1 MRALII
7 DPGKAPKITTQ
18 LPNDEQG
25 IARWLGGPV
34 RMQPFGQYPA
44 ALLYTAPAGQDVPNR
59 HYIDRWY
66 YGRLIIVGYKS
77 SASSSFTG
85 TAPTAKVPFWRSW
98 PSCWAATP

>member
-7 DPGKAPKITTQ
+7 DPGKAPEITAQ

-44 ALLYTAPAGQDVPNR
+44 ALLYTALVGQDVPNR

-66 YGRLIIVGYKS
+66 YGRLIIVGHKS
-77 SASSSFTG
+77 CRLMPLPEDLA
-85 TAPTAKVPFWRSW
+85 AQMARQ
-98 PSCWAATP
+98 WADVEVATK

>member
-7 DPGKAPKITTQ
+7 DPGLAPETTTQ

-34 RMQPFGQYPA
+34 RMQPFGQYSA
-44 ALLYTAPAGQDVPNR
+44 ALLYTALAGQDVPNR

-77 SASSSFTG
+77 CRLMPLPEDLA
-85 TAPTAKVPFWRSW
+85 AQMARH
-98 PSCWAATP
+98 WADVEVTTK

>member
-7 DPGKAPKITTQ
+7 DPGKAPEITTQ

-34 RMQPFGQYPA
+34 RMQPFGQYSA

-77 SASSSFTG
+77 CRLMPLPEDLA
-85 TAPTAKVPFWRSW
+85 AQMARH
-98 PSCWAATP
+98 WADVEVTTK

>member
-7 DPGKAPKITTQ
+7 DPGKAPEITPQ

-34 RMQPFGQYPA
+34 HMRPFGQYPA

-59 HYIDRWY
+59 HYIDRWH

-77 SASSSFTG
+77 CRLMPLPEDLAAQMARQWADVEV
-85 TAPTAKVPFWRSW
+85 TAR
-98 PSCWAATP
+98 

>member
-7 DPGKAPKITTQ
+7 DPGKAPEITTQ

-25 IARWLGGPV
+25 LARWLGGPV

-66 YGRLIIVGYKS
+66 YGRLVIVGYDRRQS
-77 SASSSFTG
+77 QMRDLSEADE
-85 TAPTAKVPFWRSW
+85 ACLAAKWMGVEAER
-98 PSCWAATP
+98 

>member
-7 DPGKAPKITTQ
+7 DPGKAPEITTQ

-34 RMQPFGQYPA
+34 RMQPFGQHPA

-77 SASSSFTG
+77 CRLMPLPGDLA
-85 TAPTAKVPFWRSW
+85 AQMARQ
-98 PSCWAATP
+98 WADVEVTTK

>member
-7 DPGKAPKITTQ
+7 DPGKAPEVTTQ

-44 ALLYTAPAGQDVPNR
+44 ALLHTALAGQAVPNR

-77 SASSSFTG
+77 CRLMPLPEDLAAQMARQWADVEV
-85 TAPTAKVPFWRSW
+85 TAR
-98 PSCWAATP
+98 

>member
-7 DPGKAPKITTQ
+7 DPGKAPEITTQ

-34 RMQPFGQYPA
+34 RMQPFGQHPA
-44 ALLYTAPAGQDVPNR
+44 ALLYTALAGQDVPNR

-77 SASSSFTG
+77 CRLMPLPEDLA
-85 TAPTAKVPFWRSW
+85 AQMARH
-98 PSCWAATP
+98 WADVEVTTK

>member
-7 DPGKAPKITTQ
+7 DPGKAPEITTQ

-34 RMQPFGQYPA
+34 RMQPFGQHPA

-66 YGRLIIVGYKS
+66 YGRLLIVGYRSGRVTSLPRPLAEQLAADWKDVEV
-77 SASSSFTG
+77 
-85 TAPTAKVPFWRSW
+85 TAR
-98 PSCWAATP
+98 

>member
-7 DPGKAPKITTQ
+7 DPGKAPEVTTQ

-34 RMQPFGQYPA
+34 RMQPFGQHPA

-77 SASSSFTG
+77 CRLMPLPEDLA
-85 TAPTAKVPFWRSW
+85 AQMARQ
-98 PSCWAATP
+98 WADVEVTTK

>member
-7 DPGKAPKITTQ
+7 DPGKAPETATQ

-44 ALLYTAPAGQDVPNR
+44 ALLYTALAGQDVPNR

-77 SASSSFTG
+77 CRLMLLPEDLA
-85 TAPTAKVPFWRSW
+85 AQMARQ
-98 PSCWAATP
+98 WADVEVTTK

>member
-1 MRALII
+1 MRGILI
-7 DPGKAPKITTQ
+7 DPNQAPQICR
-18 LPNDEQG
+18 LPNTEQG
-25 IARWLGGPV
+25 IARWLSGPV

-77 SASSSFTG
+77 CRLMPLPEDLAKQMARQWADVEV
-85 TAPTAKVPFWRSW
+85 TAR
-98 PSCWAATP
+98 

>member
-7 DPGKAPKITTQ
+7 DPGKALEITTQ

-44 ALLYTAPAGQDVPNR
+44 ALLYTATAGQDVPNR

-77 SASSSFTG
+77 CRLMPLPQAL
-85 TAPTAKVPFWRSW
+85 ADQIAQQ
-98 PSCWAATP
+98 WADVEVTV

>member
-7 DPGKAPKITTQ
+7 DPGKAPEITAQ

-34 RMQPFGQYPA
+34 KMKPFGQYFA
-44 ALLYTAPAGQDVPNR
+44 ALLYTSAPGQDVPNR

-77 SASSSFTG
+77 CRLMPLPQPLAEQLAEAWKPVEVT
-85 TAPTAKVPFWRSW
+85 V
-98 PSCWAATP
+98 

>member
-7 DPGKAPKITTQ
+7 DPGKVPETTAL
-18 LPNDEQG
+18 LPIDEQG

-59 HYIDRWY
+59 HYIDRRY

-77 SASSSFTG
+77 CRLMPLPKDLAEEL
-85 TAPTAKVPFWRSW
+85 ARE
-98 PSCWAATP
+98 WAAEEVL

>member
-7 DPGKAPKITTQ
+7 DPGKAPETATQ
-18 LPNDEQG
+18 LPHDEQG

-77 SASSSFTG
+77 CRLMPLPKDLA
-85 TAPTAKVPFWRSW
+85 AQMARQ
-98 PSCWAATP
+98 WADVEVTTK